1 MKGTEGEKGAEGGE
15 STEKNYFYHR
25 DTEGTEFT
33 ETKREK
39 GIP

>member
-1 MKGTEGEKGAEGGE
+1 MKGTEGGEGRRE
-15 STEKNYFYHR
+15 ELFYHR

>member
-1 MKGTEGEKGAEGGE
+1 MKGTEGEKGAERGE

-33 ETKREK
+33 ETELGER
-39 GIP
+39 IP